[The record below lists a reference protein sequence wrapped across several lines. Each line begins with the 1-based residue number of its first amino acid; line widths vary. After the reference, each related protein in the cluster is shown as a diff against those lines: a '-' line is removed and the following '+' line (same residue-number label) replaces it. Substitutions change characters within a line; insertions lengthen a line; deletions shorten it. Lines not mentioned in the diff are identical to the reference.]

1 MIIAKSEKQLPMRDD
16 PEVTRLEDSCKEFL
30 KRCWAP
36 TDSRASSA
44 EVVESVA
51 AQLRALDES

>member
-1 MIIAKSEKQLPMRDD
+1 VIIAKSEKQLPMRDD
-16 PEVTRLEDSCKEFL
+16 PEVPELEECCIEFL

-44 EVVESVA
+44 EVAEFVA

>member
-1 MIIAKSEKQLPMRDD
+1 MQDD
-16 PEVTRLEDSCKEFL
+16 PDVPKLEDCYKEFL

-44 EVVESVA
+44 EVAEFVT